1 MPFPLTIETVFW
13 IAAAV
18 AILAIIDALWLV
30 FMTQKIKRL
39 LGGTQAKDIQ
49 EALVVTR
56 KELDKLKSFRN
67 EIDKYLETVEM
78 RLRRSVQGV
87 ETVRFNPF
95 KGTGDGG
102 NQSFSTA
109 FLDETG
115 DGVVVSSLYIRER
128 VSIFSK
134 AVKNFNS
141 DFELTDEEREVIEN
155 ARKKLSNHDR

>member
-1 MPFPLTIETVFW
+1 MPFTPTIEIVFW
-13 IAAAV
+13 VAVAV
-18 AILAIIDALWLV
+18 AILAVIDSLWLV
-30 FMTQKIKRL
+30 FMAQKIKRL

-49 EALVVTR
+49 EALVLIR
-56 KELDKLKSFRN
+56 KELEKLKSFRG
-67 EIDKYLETVEM
+67 EVDKYLETVEI
-78 RLRRSVQGV
+78 RLKRSVQSV

-109 FLDETG
+109 FIDEDG
-115 DGVVVSSLYIRER
+115 NGVVVSGLYSRER

-141 DFELTDEEREVIEN
+141 DFELTDEERGVIGN
-155 ARKKLSNHDR
+155 SQKKLLNRDR

>member
-1 MPFPLTIETVFW
+1 MPFPVTNETVFW
-13 IAAAV
+13 IVAAV
-18 AILAIIDALWLV
+18 AILAVIDALWLV
-30 FMTQKIKRL
+30 FMSQKIRRL

-49 EALVVTR
+49 EAMVVTR

-115 DGVVVSSLYIRER
+115 DGVVVSSLYSRER

-134 AVKNFNS
+134 AVKKFNS
-141 DFELTDEEREVIEN
+141 DFELTGEEREVIEN
-155 ARKKLSNHDR
+155 ARKKLLNHDR